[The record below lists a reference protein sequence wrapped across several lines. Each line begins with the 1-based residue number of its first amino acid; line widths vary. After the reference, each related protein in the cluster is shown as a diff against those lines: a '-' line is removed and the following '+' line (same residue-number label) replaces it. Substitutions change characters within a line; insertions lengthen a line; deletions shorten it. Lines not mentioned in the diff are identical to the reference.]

1 MKKYILSITIL
12 SLVISSCNKKQG
24 IQPQRRDLVD
34 AVFASGKTVTV
45 NEYKVTAYS
54 EGYLTASMV
63 AEGDSVKTGQELFR
77 IQNNVQQTQV
87 MNALDN
93 LKYAETKN
101 ATNAPQI
108 QSLEE
113 QINQAEIKKQTDS
126 INLNRYKNLIA
137 TNAVAK
143 ADYDNVAL
151 IYKNDVSNIKVMEKS
166 LADLKQTL
174 DLNAK
179 NAKAQYQ
186 IQQQNNGF
194 YTLSSVAN
202 GLILNIYKKNGD
214 LVKKGET
221 VADMGNGKL
230 IARLQVAEDDINR
243 VTMKQLVLISLNT
256 DKNNVY
262 KAFVSKIYPSF
273 DASSQSFIVEA
284 TFTEVPTILKDGTQ
298 LQANFIVTEK
308 KNVLVIPATYLA
320 DGDSVL
326 LKESN
331 KKIGIKTG
339 IKTLEWV
346 EVTDGLCGN
355 ETLALPKI
363 N

>member
-1 MKKYILSITIL
+1 
-12 SLVISSCNKKQG
+12 
-24 IQPQRRDLVD
+24 
-34 AVFASGKTVTV
+34 
-45 NEYKVTAYS
+45 
-54 EGYLTASMV
+54 
-63 AEGDSVKTGQELFR
+63 
-77 IQNNVQQTQV
+77 
-87 MNALDN
+87 
-93 LKYAETKN
+93 
-101 ATNAPQI
+101 
-108 QSLEE
+108 
-113 QINQAEIKKQTDS
+113 
-126 INLNRYKNLIA
+126 
-137 TNAVAK
+137 
-143 ADYDNVAL
+143 
-151 IYKNDVSNIKVMEKS
+151 MEKS